1 MVDKTAAGMLVV
13 MLIVLIISILGV
25 TGVFSGFGGFGG
37 GDVTEKPCNLPGVV
51 CAFGSAI
58 GFPQGWLRT
67 DTFIWYCF
75 IPLTGV
81 WMIIFGFLDRIKI
94 FKGSINAVLSFLI
107 AFSMIPLGIFVILVS
122 LLFGIMGTYSTF
134 LFVGLFFVGTILYSK
149 GLIFGW
155 RGQFGSYAQ
164 SLLAQEKLKG
174 ELDNKINTLTAE
186 FNAAGGGG
194 GAATGRYATMGAA
207 ERDAFIQ
214 RVGKEIVEARK
225 QKAAAEAAIDHY
237 KRASKYSK
245 KVFQRIQQT

>member
-1 MVDKTAAGMLVV
+1 MVDKTAAAILVV
-13 MLIVLIISILGV
+13 MFIVLLISILGV
-25 TGVFSGFGGFGG
+25 TGVFSSFGGFGG
-37 GDVTEKPCNLPGVV
+37 GDANEKPCNLPGTV
-51 CAFGSAI
+51 CAFGSLI

-81 WMIIFGFLDRIKI
+81 WMIVFGFLDRIKI

-122 LLFGIMGTYSTF
+122 LLFSIMGTYSTF
-134 LFVGLFFVGTILYSK
+134 LFVGLFFIGTILYSR

-164 SLLAQEKLKG
+164 SLAAQEKLKG
-174 ELDNKINTLTAE
+174 ELDNKINVLQAE
-186 FNAAGGGG
+186 LNAAT
-194 GAATGRYATMGAA
+194 ATPATGRYATMGAA

-214 RVGKEIVEARK
+214 RVGKDILEAK
-225 QKAAAEAAIDHY
+225 KEKAAAEAAIDHY
-237 KRASKYSK
+237 KRSSKYSK
-245 KVFQRIQQT
+245 AVFKRIQQT

>member
-37 GDVTEKPCNLPGVV
+37 GDVTEKPCNLPGIV

-164 SLLAQEKLKG
+164 ARLAQEKLKG
-174 ELDNKINTLTAE
+174 ELDNRINVLQNE
-186 FNAAGGGG
+186 LNAAT
-194 GAATGRYATMGAA
+194 ATPPTGRYATMGAA
-207 ERDAFIQ
+207 ERQGFID
-214 RVGKEIVEARK
+214 RTGREMLEANK
-225 QKAAAEAAIDHY
+225 QKAAAEAAIEHY
-237 KRASKYSK
+237 KRSSKASKA
-245 KVFQRIQQT
+245 VFKRIQET